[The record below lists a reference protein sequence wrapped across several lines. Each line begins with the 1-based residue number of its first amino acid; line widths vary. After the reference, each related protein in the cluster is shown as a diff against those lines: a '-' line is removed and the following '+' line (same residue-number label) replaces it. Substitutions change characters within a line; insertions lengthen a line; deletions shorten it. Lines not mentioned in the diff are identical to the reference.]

1 MQFIVV
7 IPARYASSRLPGKP
21 LLDIA
26 GLPMIQRVWQ
36 QACKSRAA
44 RVVIATDDS
53 RIEAAAL
60 GFGAEVCMTSADH
73 VSGTDRLQE
82 VAQRLGLEGS
92 QILVNVQ
99 GDEPLIPPA
108 VINQVA
114 ANLAAHHQA
123 GVATLC
129 EPIDQ
134 VEEFC
139 NQIPIL
145 CHKNT
150 KIRFLIA
157 CNFELTH
164 YQ

>member
-73 VSGTDRLQE
+73 VSGTDR
-82 VAQRLGLEGS
+82 
-92 QILVNVQ
+92 
-99 GDEPLIPPA
+99 
-108 VINQVA
+108 
-114 ANLAAHHQA
+114 
-123 GVATLC
+123 
-129 EPIDQ
+129 
-134 VEEFC
+134 
-139 NQIPIL
+139 
-145 CHKNT
+145 
-150 KIRFLIA
+150 
-157 CNFELTH
+157 
-164 YQ
+164 